1 MHRRMV
7 RVSVVLIMLAA
18 VTGSVYKLF
27 QAQQQIDNSREVEQA
42 FVAGASVLAVSLS
55 YLRAAQQAYVATG
68 QDSGYWIEKV
78 SAGMTELSVA
88 FDRLE
93 RLALTTTA
101 TEALA
106 EARVLLERLGHV
118 DTLARE
124 HTAAGQ
130 DLMASDLIFTD
141 GLELATLVTRQLEL
155 ARTAEQQVH
164 TQSRL
169 QQRQNQM
176 LSLAALVTTT
186 IVVTFLLFPA
196 GVRPAP
202 DPANEEVQSGDLD
215 TADAEVQAHAAIA
228 EPRAPPSE
236 NAVAVASPH
245 HAELQRAAELCTDLG
260 QLTSAERLPRLVE
273 RAAEL
278 LHASGLI
285 VWVRDASGTGLRPAV
300 AHGYSGA
307 TLAQLGSVA
316 CSSDNAA
323 ATAYRT
329 RQLQVVP
336 VDGTTRG
343 ALVVPLLG
351 PDDCVGVIS
360 AEVRAGWESS
370 ADVQATAAILAAQ
383 FATVVSADPVGEIES
398 ERAQG

>member
-1 MHRRMV
+1 M
-7 RVSVVLIMLAA
+7 SVVLIMLAA

-27 QAQQQIDNSREVEQA
+27 QTQQQIDNGREVEQA

-55 YLRAAQQAYVATG
+55 DLRAAQQAYVATG
-68 QDSGYWIEKV
+68 QNSGYWIEKV
-78 SAGMTELSVA
+78 SAGMTDVSVA
-88 FDRLE
+88 FGRLE
-93 RLALTTTA
+93 QLALTTTA

-106 EARVLLERLGHV
+106 EARVLLKRLGHV

-130 DLMASDLIFTD
+130 YLMASDLIFTD

-169 QQRQNQM
+169 QQRQYHM
-176 LSLAALVTTT
+176 LALAALVTTT

-215 TADAEVQAHAAIA
+215 TTDTEFQDTHAAIA

-236 NAVAVASPH
+236 SAVAVALPH

-307 TLAQLGSVA
+307 TLAKLGSVA

-351 PDDCVGVIS
+351 PDDCIGVIS
-360 AEVRAGWESS
+360 AEVKAGWESS

>member
-1 MHRRMV
+1 MV

-55 YLRAAQQAYVATG
+55 DLRAAQQAYVATG

-93 RLALTTTA
+93 QLALTTTA

-236 NAVAVASPH
+236 RTVAVASPH

-307 TLAQLGSVA
+307 TLRKRRVQLG
-316 CSSDNAA
+316 
-323 ATAYRT
+323 
-329 RQLQVVP
+329 Q
-336 VDGTTRG
+336 RG
-343 ALVVPLLG
+343 GHSLSHTSAPG
-351 PDDCVGVIS
+351 RSGGRHDSWCVGGSPSGARRLRRRHLCRGQGRLGEQRGCPSDGCDPRS
-360 AEVRAGWESS
+360 AVCHGGQRRP
-370 ADVQATAAILAAQ
+370 D
-383 FATVVSADPVGEIES
+383 
-398 ERAQG
+398 R